1 MSGGSG
7 PYPGVVA
14 ARADTMKA
22 QPAAASV
29 LCLCL
34 VLAACAASAAGGL
47 GKGQTKTLSSGFPQL
62 LSPLGAGPV
71 PLARGGR
78 RAGTKRAQLR
88 GLEARVAVRGL
99 RRGGS
104 VLAEAFVRGSLGE
117 QPLGAPV
124 PAQPGPGSWQAM
136 NGLSPRPRLPLPF
149 VTAPHLALG
158 LPRLF
163 V

>member
-1 MSGGSG
+1 
-7 PYPGVVA
+7 
-14 ARADTMKA
+14 MKA

-47 GKGQTKTLSSGFPQL
+47 GKGQTITLSSGFPQL

-71 PLARGGR
+71 PLARGGQR
-78 RAGTKRAQLR
+78 ERSFG
-88 GLEARVAVRGL
+88 GLEVRGAVRGL

-104 VLAEAFVRGSLGE
+104 VLAEALLRGSLGE

-124 PAQPGPGSWQAM
+124 PVPAQPLPGSWQAR
-136 NGLSPRPRLPLPF
+136 NGPSLRPRLPLPF